1 MNKIELANLLIESRT
16 NKLKTKEL
24 RRKTVKNVNKEVN
37 ESIEMLKEIELI
49 LNISSDEIAE

>member
-1 MNKIELANLLIESRT
+1 MNKIKLANLLIESRT

-49 LNISSDEIAE
+49 LNTSSDEIAE